1 MPLMATSEVILVI
14 QPLLTFRCGIAALQA
29 LGHVNGRRSP
39 AYAACGRNTAMIEYD
54 LLMTLAGTYD

>member
-1 MPLMATSEVILVI
+1 MRWWERHGLV
-14 QPLLTFRCGIAALQA
+14 RWGMYNALQA

>member
-1 MPLMATSEVILVI
+1 MLTMGIDAGFENTKAVIMRDGNMLAHAVV
-14 QPLLTFRCGIAALQA
+14 A
-29 LGHVNGRRSP
+29 NGRRSP